1 VLLTS
6 HYMGDITAL
15 CPRVLLIHQGHLFHD
30 GPLDELTERLA
41 PCREV
46 RLELKDPAP
55 AEAFAGYGAVES
67 CQGHQVRLLIPRDRL
82 TAAVARL
89 LADFAVVDLEV
100 SEPPV
105 EELIGRLF
113 RQGVVA

>member
-1 VLLTS
+1 
-6 HYMGDITAL
+6 
-15 CPRVLLIHQGHLFHD
+15 
-30 GPLDELTERLA
+30 
-41 PCREV
+41 
-46 RLELKDPAP
+46 
-55 AEAFAGYGAVES
+55 
-67 CQGHQVRLLIPRDRL
+67 LLIPRDRL